1 MSNIFYGDITEKA
14 LGIENAKQ
22 LKRFYTQW
30 SINSSKIIKSYVEN
44 ESSKLYNVRW
54 RNKSKEIPFYIRLK
68 APRSFTGSVW
78 FASRPVN
85 ATYLKGKNYK
95 PKKIVIPKS
104 IKRIAVK
111 GSQGWFVPKRYK
123 PDIKDILFNELDPD
137 IPVNTSRFFLSKTS
151 HNKTHKYKKPLL
163 WYQSRSLDGSNKSDK
178 KVAPAMLAEQL
189 GDLLYYDPKLYDMIR
204 QGFDQTVSEA
214 KYL

>member
-14 LGIENAKQ
+14 LGIDNAKQ

-30 SINSSKIIKSYVEN
+30 SINSSKIIKSYVES

-54 RNKSKEIPFYIRLK
+54 RNKSKEIPFYIRMK
-68 APRSFTGSVW
+68 APRSFIGSVW

-85 ATYLKGKNYK
+85 AAYLKGKNYK
-95 PKKIVIPKS
+95 PQRKLLPKS
-104 IKRIAVK
+104 IKRVPVK
-111 GSQGWFVPKRYK
+111 GSQGWFVPKKYK
-123 PDIKDILFNELDPD
+123 PDVRDILFNELDPE

-163 WYQSRSLDGSNKSDK
+163 WYQNKNDK

>member
-1 MSNIFYGDITEKA
+1 MSDIFYGDITEKA

-30 SINSSKIIKSYVEN
+30 SINTSKIIKSYIES

-68 APRSFTGSVW
+68 APRSFIGSVW

-85 ATYLKGKNYK
+85 ATYLKSNNYK
-95 PKKIVIPKS
+95 PKKVAIPKS
-104 IKRIAVK
+104 IKRVPVK
-111 GSQGWFVPKRYK
+111 GSQGWFVPKKYK
-123 PDIKDILFNELDPD
+123 PDVRDILFNELDPE

-163 WYQSRSLDGSNKSDK
+163 WYQNKNDK

-204 QGFDQTVSEA
+204 EGFDQTVSEA

>member
-1 MSNIFYGDITEKA
+1 MSDIFYGDITEKA

-30 SINSSKIIKSYVEN
+30 SINSSKIIKSYIEN

-68 APRSFTGSVW
+68 APRSFIGSVW

-95 PKKIVIPKS
+95 PQRKLLPKS
-104 IKRIAVK
+104 IKRVPVK

-123 PDIKDILFNELDPD
+123 PDVRDILFNELDPD

-151 HNKTHKYKKPLL
+151 HNKTHKYKKPLV
-163 WYQSRSLDGSNKSDK
+163 WYQNKTDK
-178 KVAPAMLAEQL
+178 NVAPAMLAEQL

-204 QGFDQTVSEA
+204 EGFDQTISEA

>member
-1 MSNIFYGDITEKA
+1 MSDIFYGDITEKA

-68 APRSFTGSVW
+68 APRSFIGSVW

-85 ATYLKGKNYK
+85 AAYLKGKNYK
-95 PKKIVIPKS
+95 PQRKLLPKS
-104 IKRIAVK
+104 IKRVPVK
-111 GSQGWFVPKRYK
+111 GSQGWFVPKKYK
-123 PDIKDILFNELDPD
+123 PDVRDILFNELDPE

-163 WYQSRSLDGSNKSDK
+163 WYQNKTDK
-178 KVAPAMLAEQL
+178 NVAPAMLAEQL

-204 QGFDQTVSEA
+204 EGFDQTVSEA

>member
-1 MSNIFYGDITEKA
+1 MSNIFYGDRTEKA

-95 PKKIVIPKS
+95 PKKVVIPKS
-104 IKRIAVK
+104 IKRMPVK
-111 GSQGWFVPKRYK
+111 GSQGWFVPKKYK
-123 PDIKDILFNELDPD
+123 PDVRDILFNELDPD

-163 WYQSRSLDGSNKSDK
+163 WYQNKTDK
-178 KVAPAMLAEQL
+178 NVAPAMLAEQL

>member
-1 MSNIFYGDITEKA
+1 MSDIFYGDITEKA

-68 APRSFTGSVW
+68 APRSFIGSVW

-95 PKKIVIPKS
+95 PQRKLLPKS
-104 IKRIAVK
+104 IKRVPVK
-111 GSQGWFVPKRYK
+111 GSQGWFVPKKYK
-123 PDIKDILFNELDPD
+123 PDVRDILFNELDPE

-163 WYQSRSLDGSNKSDK
+163 WYQNKNDK

-204 QGFDQTVSEA
+204 EGFDQTVSEA

>member
-1 MSNIFYGDITEKA
+1 MSDIFYGDITEKA

-68 APRSFTGSVW
+68 APRSFIGSVW

-95 PKKIVIPKS
+95 PQRKLLPKS
-104 IKRIAVK
+104 IKRVPVK
-111 GSQGWFVPKRYK
+111 GSQGWFVPKKYK
-123 PDIKDILFNELDPD
+123 PDVRDILFNELDPE

-163 WYQSRSLDGSNKSDK
+163 WYQNKNDK
-178 KVAPAMLAEQL
+178 NVAPAMLAEQL

>member
-1 MSNIFYGDITEKA
+1 MSDIFYGDITEKA

-68 APRSFTGSVW
+68 APRSFIGSVW
-78 FASRPVN
+78 FVSRPVN
-85 ATYLKGKNYK
+85 AAYLKGKNYK
-95 PKKIVIPKS
+95 LQRKLLPKS
-104 IKRIAVK
+104 IKRAPVK
-111 GSQGWFVPKRYK
+111 GSQGWFVPKKYK
-123 PDIKDILFNELDPD
+123 PDVRDILFNELDPE

-163 WYQSRSLDGSNKSDK
+163 WYQNKTDK
-178 KVAPAMLAEQL
+178 NVAPAMLAEQL

-204 QGFDQTVSEA
+204 EGFDQTVSEA